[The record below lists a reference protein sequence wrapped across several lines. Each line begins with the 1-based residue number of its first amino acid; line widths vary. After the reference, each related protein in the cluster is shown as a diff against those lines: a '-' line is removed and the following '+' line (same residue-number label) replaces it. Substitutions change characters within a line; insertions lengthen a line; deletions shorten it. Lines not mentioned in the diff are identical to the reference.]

1 MNNIHNLHGLDLSFF
16 HRIDINLYPL
26 FIAIYEQ
33 KSISNAAS
41 SSILRNRQQVMLCND
56 YVNNLK
62 MMYLYE

>member
-1 MNNIHNLHGLDLSFF
+1 MNNIHNLYGLDLSFF

-33 KSISNAAS
+33 KVFRMPQAV
-41 SSILRNRQQVMLCND
+41 SILRSQQQVMLCND

-62 MMYLYE
+62 MMYLYV

>member
-33 KSISNAAS
+33 KVFQMRQVV
-41 SSILRNRQQVMLCND
+41 SILRNQQQVMLCND

>member
-33 KSISNAAS
+33 KSISNAQVV
-41 SSILRNRQQVMLCND
+41 SILRNRQQVMLCND
-56 YVNNLK
+56 YVNN
-62 MMYLYE
+62 